1 MKLENITLEEK
12 LKSNVNNMTEKKNQC
27 LWEWDTDTTVQQKNS
42 HSQLH
47 ISWIF
52 HDIESTKDHVKKL
65 AQT

>member
-1 MKLENITLEEK
+1 
-12 LKSNVNNMTEKKNQC
+12 MTEKKNQC